1 MQEVDTTTPTTGF
14 VPLGTLQPVLPAIED
29 CITRWRD
36 DGRLDGLLRLG
47 AEELLALCRDELP
60 ADYLRFLSEAGAGP
74 LPADGLV
81 MFCCPLDFDEV
92 YGREDGGRHA
102 IFATDGSG
110 ACYAFDRAD
119 ALAVVRIPATG
130 EPIRRLTGSFTGFL
144 RGALDDVILP

>member
-1 MQEVDTTTPTTGF
+1 MQDVDTTTLTAGF
-14 VPLGTLQPVLPAIED
+14 VPLDTIPPLLPAIED
-29 CITRWRD
+29 HIIRWRD
-36 DGRLDGLLRLG
+36 EGRLDGLLRLT

-92 YGREDGGRHA
+92 YAREDGGRHA

-110 ACYAFDRAD
+110 ACYAFDRQD
-119 ALAVVRIPATG
+119 GLGVVRIPATG
-130 EPIRRLTGSFTGFL
+130 EPISRVAADFTAFL
-144 RGALDDVILP
+144 AGMLD

>member
-1 MQEVDTTTPTTGF
+1 MQEVDTTKLMAGF
-14 VPLGTLQPVLPAIED
+14 VPLGTIRPALPAIEE

-74 LPADGLV
+74 LPADGFV

-92 YGREDGGRHA
+92 YGQKDGGRHA

-110 ACYAFDRAD
+110 ACYAFDRRD
-119 ALAVVRIPATG
+119 GLAVVRIPATG
-130 EPIRRLTGSFTGFL
+130 EPVSRVAADLTGFL
-144 RGALDDVILP
+144 TALLD